1 MAAAPAVNPDPPGPA
16 SCSMCGATEAVPPIT
31 WVRDSDPRR
40 GPAWI
45 CDRCARENLR
55 GIEARLDQ
63 EWW

>member
-1 MAAAPAVNPDPPGPA
+1 MCGTTVAAAP
-16 SCSMCGATEAVPPIT
+16 IT
-31 WVRDSDPRR
+31 WIRERDPRR
-40 GPAWI
+40 GQVWI